1 MPRMMPRVPDKTL
14 RHLEWSRVLGRLAE
28 HCRGP
33 VAADAAARLP
43 FAADRRELD
52 ARLARTTEARRLL
65 DAGRSVPLS
74 GVPDVVPAARAGRRG
89 GLLEPEQLIAVG
101 HHLEAAA
108 RCRRYLADLEDEAP
122 LLAELALGL
131 ADEPDLGRALLDA
144 FDEHGELADSASGEL
159 GYLRTRVGTLHEQLK
174 QRVHGLLGDPEY
186 EGMLQDDYYTIRE
199 DRYVLP
205 IRSGHKRHVE
215 GIVHGWS
222 ASGQTVYI
230 EPQPVVEANNKLL
243 MAQAEVNREIRRVLT
258 RLSRQVGEAARAIEG
273 SQQALVAI
281 DLAVAAGLL
290 SKELEATPPAL
301 THAPRLRL
309 KAARHPLLLLAGV
322 EVVPNDILIEP
333 PHQVLVV
340 TGPNTGGKTVALKT
354 AGLCALM
361 TLAGLH
367 VPCAEGTTLP
377 AFPGVFTDIGDE
389 QSLDES
395 TSTFSGHI
403 ANVNAILG
411 AMTPGSLVLLDELA
425 VGTDPLQGAALAQAV
440 LEGFASRESLVVVTT
455 HYESLK
461 ALPFDDA
468 RFRNGAMGFEVDRGA
483 PTYHLTLD
491 VPGSSSALRTA
502 RRLGLAADIVD
513 RAEALAGPQQKA
525 LQTVIEA
532 LEREAAQARIEREG
546 AEEERRVLRAAR
558 ESAEE
563 IEGKL
568 RQRLRD
574 GLARERD
581 AALEAARKL
590 RDQVQK
596 AQRELKGQRRDATWL
611 ADQKSKAERAIDE
624 VVAAKEAEKQAA
636 AGPAPAPQTLKAG
649 QRVWV
654 VSLGAEA
661 ELIGPPDDRGRCE
674 VRAGILTVKVDAAD
688 LRPVS
693 AKQAK
698 RNRDEIEGRRPPSA
712 ATAAVDWDNAPPQ
725 TPDNTCDLRGM
736 RAHEALEKVERFL
749 DAQFERDR
757 SIAFII
763 HGHGT
768 GALKREVRQWLRTSR
783 YARDQ
788 RPGQRHEG
796 GDGVTAVLLA

>member
-52 ARLARTTEARRLL
+52 TRLARTTEARRLL
-65 DAGRSVPLS
+65 DAGRSIPLS
-74 GVPDVVPAARAGRRG
+74 GVPDVVPAARAARRG

-122 LLAELALGL
+122 LLAEQALGL

-258 RLSRQVGEAARAIEG
+258 KLSRQVGEAARAIED

-290 SKELEATPPAL
+290 SKELEATAPAL
-301 THAPRLRL
+301 TNAPRLRL

-389 QSLDES
+389 QSLDDS

-440 LEGFASRESLVVVTT
+440 LEGFASRASLVVVTT

-532 LEREAAQARIEREG
+532 LEREAAQARIEREA

-558 ESAEE
+558 ESAEA

-611 ADQKSKAERAIDE
+611 AEQKSKAERAIDE
-624 VVAAKEAEKQAA
+624 VVAAKEADKQAA
-636 AGPAPAPQTLKAG
+636 AGPAPAPGTLKAG

-661 ELIGPPDDRGRCE
+661 ELVAPPDDRGRCE

-698 RNRDEIEGRRPPSA
+698 RNRDEIEGRRPPSP
-712 ATAAVDWDNAPPQ
+712 ATADVDWESAPPQ
-725 TPDNTCDLRGM
+725 TPDNTCDVRGM

-749 DAQFERDR
+749 DGQFERDR

-768 GALKREVRQWLRTSR
+768 GALKREVRQWLRSSR